1 MRAAKVAPL
10 RVVALRSDATWRDAS
25 RRVFMSKVVTRHLG
39 APIKRGM
46 QITNYKRA
54 EV

>member
-10 RVVALRSDATWRDAS
+10 RVVALRRGAS
-25 RRVFMSKVVTRHLG
+25 RRVFMSKVVTRLLG